1 MQQRLARGIQGALE
15 YRITLEQS
23 RFINYPEQTFLAFI
37 IHHGESF
44 TIEINKE
51 TLRIIQT
58 HGRGQRLNGIYF
70 HMLTQGLILGL
81 WVLYQQSSEALLLDH
96 PLINIALIQ
105 DRKSTRL
112 NSSHVA
118 IS

>member
-23 RFINYPEQTFLAFI
+23 RFINYPEQTFLGFI
-37 IHHGESF
+37 IHHGESV

-58 HGRGQRLNGIYF
+58 HGRGQRLIGTYF
-70 HMLTQGLILGL
+70 HMLAQGLIVGL
-81 WVLYQQSSEALLLDH
+81 RVLYHESSEALLLDH
-96 PLINIALIQ
+96 PVLTIALIRVL
-105 DRKSTRL
+105 DITY
-112 NSSHVA
+112 V
-118 IS
+118 